1 MIQQP
6 VRRIGRLA
14 VKITFP
20 AAASSG
26 LGADDRARLETAARR
41 CPVHQSLHPD
51 IDAPIDFIYEE

>member
-14 VKITFP
+14 VRITFP
-20 AAASSG
+20 AAAAAT
-26 LGADDRARLETAARR
+26 LTAEDRSRLETAARR